1 MGYGNHCIS
10 SPRYCFSTQDSNEWM
25 NNLYHNTNDDDD
37 EKIFPKF
44 ALL

>member
-1 MGYGNHCIS
+1 MGYGNHCKS
-10 SPRYCFSTQDSNEWM
+10 SPRYCVSTQDSNEWM
-25 NNLYHNTNDDDD
+25 NNHYHNTNDDDD